1 MGLGWRHNQM
11 EMQSERRQKRVW
23 WLFAF
28 AIAASCILIGFLQ
41 YTWIGEV
48 SIAERERMQASLR
61 GSLQQL
67 SRDFNADLATA
78 VSALYPSAPPPE
90 DISREEEYLALF
102 ENWKESSPHH
112 PHLFRQI
119 ALGVPNG
126 EDVDI
131 LLLDMSAGTFHA
143 AAWPS
148 SWASMREHLAARLS
162 PQGFNGGGPFRRT
175 ESTIIELPRFRR
187 PSERPGDAFA
197 PRRPMES
204 EWLLLEIN
212 TDYVRTAMLPEL
224 LKRHLGG
231 SDYDATL
238 AWSGDPSKLLFQ
250 SNPAFTGSPAD
261 GTIRLFEL
269 QFENIFRR
277 RGGGGGGPG
286 PFGRRFEGRGDRGG
300 PPSGGPGPPPDR
312 GQWTLSVRH
321 HAGSLETVVQRGR
334 WRNLAILAGLLA
346 MMLGALAAL
355 IRFTQREQRL
365 AKLQMDFVAGV
376 SHELRTPLTVIR
388 TAAHNLHG
396 GLVSHPKQIQRYGAL
411 IRDESERLTGIVEQ
425 ILHFAGAQAGRV
437 IQDREPVRVETV
449 IEDALT
455 ATARITDEA
464 GCLVEVDI
472 AEGLPLILADA
483 VALKHAVINL
493 VSNAAKYGFTGGWI
507 GVTARES
514 GGAVEIAVRDR
525 GAGIAPKDQA
535 YIFDAFYRG
544 KKAIEDQTHGTGLG
558 LNLVKRVV
566 EAHGGTVTVK
576 SEDGVGTEFT
586 LRIPAAPVQVP
597 EEDEFADSIDR
608 G

>member
-261 GTIRLFEL
+261 GSVRLFEL

-277 RGGGGGGPG
+277 RGGGGGPG
-286 PFGRRFEGRGDRGG
+286 PFGRFEGRGDRGG

-425 ILHFAGAQAGRV
+425 ILRFAGAQAGRV
-437 IQDREPVRVETV
+437 IQDREPVGVETV
-449 IEDALT
+449 IEGALT

-514 GGAVEIAVRDR
+514 
-525 GAGIAPKDQA
+525 
-535 YIFDAFYRG
+535 
-544 KKAIEDQTHGTGLG
+544 
-558 LNLVKRVV
+558 
-566 EAHGGTVTVK
+566 
-576 SEDGVGTEFT
+576 
-586 LRIPAAPVQVP
+586 
-597 EEDEFADSIDR
+597 
-608 G
+608 